1 MGCHD
6 LQEDP
11 KILGFQNKVLLMG
24 SPNVGK
30 SVFFSALTGIHVV
43 SSNYAGTTVSYM
55 EGKMEL
61 GGRSYSL
68 IDVPG
73 TYTMSAN
80 SEAEAIAVRFAQ
92 SGPEA
97 VLFVLDATNLEGG
110 LRLALELKEYNLP
123 TVYALNMTDVAE
135 RKGIHINVS
144 LLSQK
149 LGGPVIP
156 TVAVKKDGFDELKT
170 VLEETL
176 QKGSSSQESSCGCN
190 CDCSGSSASSFPDS
204 SSPSSSGS
212 SSSDSSS
219 SDSSS
224 SASSSNSCGASCS
237 DEEKSERYVQYWEQA
252 KTLAKEVTETKEVKP
267 GFLDRL
273 GDKMVK
279 PWPGIPIAI
288 FVIVLSLGIVVGAG
302 KALRAALIL
311 PLINNIIVPFF
322 QNLFTSFIPEG
333 ILLNVLVGEYGIFV
347 ISFEWILGLV
357 IPYVIIFQF
366 VFTFLEDCGYLPRI
380 SVLFDNIMRKLGVQG
395 GSLINIML
403 AFGCAVPA
411 IIGTRSATT
420 KKERLMVTTMICFSV
435 PCISQMSVLI
445 AMTSDYSM
453 SLFAAVL
460 ISAFIIFI
468 SVALLANKV
477 FKGKV
482 DPLVIEVPNLLMP
495 NRKAY
500 FKKLWI
506 RIKQFIWEAE
516 GPMLLAVFIAAI
528 FKETGMLDLLAVW
541 LEPFM
546 VGWLGLPGEAVMAL
560 ILGIV
565 RREMSVAP
573 LLMLHLSGFQM
584 YIGAI
589 ISLLYLPCLSVFGI
603 LAKEFNAKT
612 AVGIVLLTTVSAL
625 FVGGVINHVG
635 SFIFALI

>member
-1 MGCHD
+1 
-6 LQEDP
+6 
-11 KILGFQNKVLLMG
+11 MG

-30 SVFFSALTGIHVV
+30 SVFFSAFTGIHVV

-55 EGKMEL
+55 EGKMAL
-61 GGRSYSL
+61 GDKTYSL

-73 TYTMSAN
+73 TYTMNAN
-80 SEAEAIAVRFAQ
+80 SEAEAIAIQFVK
-92 SGPEA
+92 SGPKA
-97 VLFVLDATNLEGG
+97 IIFVLDATNLEGS
-110 LRLALELKEYNLP
+110 LRLALELKEEYNIP
-123 TVYALNMTDVAE
+123 TVYALNMTDVAD
-135 RKGIHINVS
+135 RKGISIDVP
-144 LLSQK
+144 LLSKK
-149 LGGPVIP
+149 LGSPVIS
-156 TVAVKKDGFDELKT
+156 TIAVKKEGFDELKSL
-170 VLEETL
+170 LEETL
-176 QKGSSSQESSCGCN
+176 QNAPEAPAASASAASAASAASCGCSGEFHKDADKDSN
-190 CDCSGSSASSFPDS
+190 KKCCDSNDTASTLNVSQSGEVCFDDA
-204 SSPSSSGS
+204 
-212 SSSDSSS
+212 
-219 SDSSS
+219 
-224 SASSSNSCGASCS
+224 
-237 DEEKSERYVQYWEQA
+237 KSIQYWNDAKALAREVTQKSQA
-252 KTLAKEVTETKEVKP
+252 KP
-267 GFLDRL
+267 GRLDRL

-279 PWPGIPIAI
+279 PWPGIPIALL
-288 FVIVLSLGIVVGAG
+288 VIVLSLGIVVGTG
-302 KALRAALIL
+302 KALRAVLIL
-311 PLINNIIVPFF
+311 PLINNYIVPFF
-322 QNLFTSFIPEG
+322 TNLFTSFIPEG
-333 ILLNVLVGEYGIFV
+333 ILLNILVGEYGIFV

-357 IPYVIIFQF
+357 IPYVIVFQF
-366 VFTFLEDCGYLPRI
+366 VFTFLEDSGYLPRL

-420 KKERLMVTTMICFSV
+420 YKERLMVTTMICFSV
-435 PCISQMSVLI
+435 PCISQLSVLI
-445 AMTSDYSM
+445 AMTSDYSFT
-453 SLFAAVL
+453 LFAAVL
-460 ISAFIIFI
+460 VSALVIFI

-482 DPLVIEVPNLLMP
+482 DPLVIEVPNLLIP

-541 LEPFM
+541 LEPLM
-546 VGWLGLPGEAVMAL
+546 VGWLGLPGEGVMAL

-573 LLMLHLSGFQM
+573 LLMLNLTAFQM

-589 ISLLYLPCLSVFGI
+589 VSLLYLPCLSVFGI

-635 SFIFALI
+635 TFIFSLI